1 MNVVKGCV
9 ERIERCCSSRCCVA
23 KSGALLGI
31 APWQSDVQTSPSN
44 RVVAESCCC
53 AVASL
58 HAFKSW
64 GENVNTFYLIILI
77 VLAFGGVSVLIR
89 VRFFFLRDFL
99 RMLSDCYLSLVAAAT
114 YRWWMPAN
122 WSLRIQTVLAGS
134 ALASIKFDSEADE
147 IATSL
152 VFIFTV
158 SQREFPRKL
167 QHTPRAHP
175 RQSP

>member
-1 MNVVKGCV
+1 MCWKNWKVLQLQMLCRKERSAVGHSSLAVRRSKLVLQTGLWQNLVVVLWRPCMLSNLGV
-9 ERIERCCSSRCCVA
+9 RMSILSI
-23 KSGALLGI
+23 LLF
-31 APWQSDVQTSPSN
+31 
-44 RVVAESCCC
+44 
-53 AVASL
+53 L
-58 HAFKSW
+58 LSW
-64 GENVNTFYLIILI
+64 LLEEWAYSYVF
-77 VLAFGGVSVLIR
+77 A
-89 VRFFFLRDFL
+89 FFLRDFL

-167 QHTPRAHP
+167 
-175 RQSP
+175 

>member
-1 MNVVKGCV
+1 MTVK
-9 ERIERCCSSRCCVA
+9 
-23 KSGALLGI
+23 
-31 APWQSDVQTSPSN
+31 
-44 RVVAESCCC
+44 
-53 AVASL
+53 
-58 HAFKSW
+58 
-64 GENVNTFYLIILI
+64 
-77 VLAFGGVSVLIR
+77 
-89 VRFFFLRDFL
+89 
-99 RMLSDCYLSLVAAAT
+99 LSLVAAAT

-158 SQREFPRKL
+158 SLSESDSKKVTV
-167 QHTPRAHP
+167 HTPFSAHP